1 MPTTMRMPKRCARRV
16 AASLSSAAAPG
27 RRLLLHLEER
37 VAAMGNHTVRLDTNS
52 VLQEA
57 IALYASSGYREIGR
71 YNDNPYARHWFEK
84 TLG

>member
-1 MPTTMRMPKRCARRV
+1 
-16 AASLSSAAAPG
+16 
-27 RRLLLHLEER
+27 
-37 VAAMGNHTVRLDTNS
+37 MGNHTVRLDTNS